1 MKELGIPGSLE
12 QIRGGH
18 IVRLEQ
24 NGEKGAAKIK
34 MVTILREAPMADDP
48 VPPPKKN
55 KKK

>member
-1 MKELGIPGSLE
+1 MKGLGIPGSLE

-18 IVRLEQ
+18 IVRVEQ

-34 MVTILREAPMADDP
+34 RVTILGEAPMANDP
-48 VPPPKKN
+48 VPPAPKN